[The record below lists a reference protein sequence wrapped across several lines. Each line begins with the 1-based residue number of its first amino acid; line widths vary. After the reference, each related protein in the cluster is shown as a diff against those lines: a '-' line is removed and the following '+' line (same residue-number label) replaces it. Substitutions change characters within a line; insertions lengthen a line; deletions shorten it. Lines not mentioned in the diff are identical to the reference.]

1 MSKINLGEAMN
12 IDQVVSDKTQVEA
25 KSKAV
30 EEIVLKVI
38 STYAEDLDHLVQLI
52 DANVRKQELDG
63 LTDQELETYC
73 LKLSSFMYFAA
84 AGQELIGLKE
94 AIANALNK
102 ESYNNSYAN
111 ASGTIAD
118 KKAAAELESQSSML
132 VELIYDQAEKMM
144 SSKLTYATHLLGSI
158 KRVLNRRIEQM
169 KMNPSGVTFKMNTE
183 VSND

>member
-1 MSKINLGEAMN
+1 MSRIGLNEATS
-12 IDQVVSDKTQVEA
+12 IDQIIEDKIKVEN
-25 KSKAV
+25 KSSAV
-30 EEIVLKVI
+30 EKVVLDVI
-38 STYAEDLDHLVQLI
+38 STYAQDLDALVRLI
-52 DANVRKQELDG
+52 DNNVRKQELDG

-111 ASGTIAD
+111 ASGTMAD
-118 KKAAAELESQSSML
+118 KKATAELESQSSML

-144 SSKLTYATHLLGSI
+144 SSKLAYATHLLGSI

-169 KMNPSGVTFKMNTE
+169 KMNPSGITYKADIE

>member
-1 MSKINLGEAMN
+1 MSRVNLNDAADINQITE
-12 IDQVVSDKTQVEA
+12 DQTKVEA
-25 KSKAV
+25 KSQAV
-30 EEIVLKVI
+30 EKVVLGVI
-38 STYAEDLDHLVQLI
+38 SVYAQDLDQLVGSI
-52 DANVRKQELDG
+52 DANIRKQELDG

-102 ESYNNSYAN
+102 EEYNNSYAN

-118 KKAAAELESQSSML
+118 KKASAELESQSSML
-132 VELIYDQAEKMM
+132 VDLIYDQAEKMM
-144 SSKLTYATHLLGSI
+144 ASKLAYATHLLGSI

-169 KMNPSGVTFKMNTE
+169 KMNPSGITYKTDTE